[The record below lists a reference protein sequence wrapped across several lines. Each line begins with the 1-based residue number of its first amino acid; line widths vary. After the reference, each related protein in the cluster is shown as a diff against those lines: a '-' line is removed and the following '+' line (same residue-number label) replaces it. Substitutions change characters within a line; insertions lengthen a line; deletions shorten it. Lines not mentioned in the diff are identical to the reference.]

1 MIKRAGHLII
11 DVPQCIGER
20 ARIYC
25 TTEPN
30 RIVPTEKIAE
40 LRQRKAVK
48 RVKNEYAQVVAK
60 TSVKISKSLV
70 SIL

>member
-25 TTEPN
+25 TTEPHKV
-30 RIVPTEKIAE
+30 VPSEKISE
-40 LRQRKAVK
+40 LRQRRLVNMVK
-48 RVKNEYAQVVAK
+48 R
-60 TSVKISKSLV
+60 KIKQATRPSAEIQKDLV
-70 SIL
+70 NIL